1 MDRFAWPWILLLLAA
16 VPLAAWRPWRRARGG
31 VIHSQTP
38 LLAISAR
45 SWRTR
50 LGPMPS
56 VLRAGGLALMIVAL
70 ARPQNVTGRVN
81 TSTEG
86 VAIEI
91 VVDRSSS
98 MEQPMQFENRM
109 LTRLEVVKRVA
120 REFVLGNAETRPPLP
135 GRAGDMIGL
144 IAFAGYADTICP
156 LVRGHRALDNLLE
169 QVQTAQFRGED
180 GTAIG
185 DAIMLAAARLK
196 DAEEEIQRS
205 ISSDDSPPDFTIKS
219 KVLILL
225 TDGQN
230 NGQTN
235 PIGAARLAAEWGIR
249 IYTIGIGDGGS
260 EQGAFQSIFARQG
273 GVDRELLEGIA
284 SITDGQ
290 YFAADDAQTLR
301 EVYER
306 IDAMETTRIETQEF
320 TDYHELFGP
329 LAAWAL
335 AALAVEVVLRTL
347 VLRRTA

>member
-1 MDRFAWPWILLLLAA
+1 MDRLAWPLVLLLLFV
-16 VPLAAWRPWRRARGG
+16 VPLVLWRPKRRRRGG
-31 VIHSQTP
+31 VVYSQTQ
-38 LLAISAR
+38 LLAAAGR
-45 SWRTR
+45 SWRAR
-50 LGPMPS
+50 LG
-56 VLRAGGLALMIVAL
+56 VLPVLLRGAALTLMIVAL
-70 ARPQNVTGRVN
+70 ARPQAVVGHVN

-98 MEQPMQFENRM
+98 MEQPMQFDQQM

-120 REFVLGNAETRPPLP
+120 REFVLGNPEARPPLP
-135 GRAGDMIGL
+135 GRAGDLIGL

-156 LVRGHRALDNLLE
+156 LVRGHAALDNLLA
-169 QVQTAQFRGED
+169 QVETAQFRGED

-185 DAIMLAAARLK
+185 DALLLAAARLK
-196 DAEEEIQRS
+196 DAEEEIKRS
-205 ISSDDSPPDFTIKS
+205 TTTDDLPPEFTIKS

-230 NGQTN
+230 NGQTD
-235 PIGAARLAAEWGIR
+235 PLDAARLAAQWGVR
-249 IYTIGIGDGGS
+249 IYTIGIGDGDAQRG
-260 EQGAFQSIFARQG
+260 GFPSIFARR
-273 GVDRELLEGIA
+273 GVDRDLLQRIS

-290 YFAADDAQTLR
+290 YFAANDAETLR

-320 TDYHELFGP
+320 TNYHELFGP

-335 AALAVEVVLRTL
+335 VMLSVEIVLRTL

>member
-1 MDRFAWPWILLLLAA
+1 MDRFAWPWVLVLLVA
-16 VPLAAWRPWRRARGG
+16 VPLAVWRPWRRPRGG
-31 VIHSQTP
+31 VVHP
-38 LLAISAR
+38 RAEMLAASAG

-50 LGPMPS
+50 AGFVPGL
-56 VLRAGGLALMIVAL
+56 LRAGALALMVVAL
-70 ARPQNVTGRVN
+70 ARPQAVVGHVN

-98 MEQPMQFENRM
+98 MEQPMRYDNQM

-120 REFVLGNAETRPPLP
+120 GEFVLGDEEARPPLP
-135 GRAGDMIGL
+135 GRPGDLIGL

-156 LVRGHRALDNLLE
+156 LVRGHEALAGLLA
-169 QVQTAQFRGED
+169 QIDTAQFRGED

-185 DAIMLAAARLK
+185 DALMLAAARLK
-196 DAEEEIQRS
+196 DAEEEIRRS
-205 ISSDDSPPDFTIKS
+205 TDMDATAPDFTIKS

-230 NGQTN
+230 HGRTH
-235 PIGAARLAAEWGIR
+235 PDEAARLAAQWGVR
-249 IYTIGIGDGGS
+249 IYTIGIGGGDA
-260 EQGAFQSIFARQG
+260 QAGGFPSIFSRQG
-273 GVDRELLEGIA
+273 VDSALLERIS

-290 YFAADDAQTLR
+290 YFAADDAETLR
-301 EVYER
+301 KVYER
-306 IDAMETTRIETQEF
+306 IDAMEKTRIQTEEF
-320 TDYHELFGP
+320 TDYRELFGP

-335 AALAVEVVLRTL
+335 ACLSLEVVLRTL